1 MTAPNP
7 QHRMR
12 LFDHRIPSLYAGKYD
27 LTIEQGITGIDTAD
41 RLPTRRQ
48 PFDVRELRFS
58 IAPTDVLACYPAPG
72 SKGLYSQVLP
82 HITMDT
88 PAVPWFRPL
97 DGHHKSVP
105 WMALLVFREGELPDD
120 PNALGKV
127 DVITVREL
135 LAGTHPGRPPAIPP
149 GELFDEEWDLAC
161 NTILVPGALFT
172 AIVPRPDEL
181 GLLAHSRE
189 GGPPD
194 ATRVAGTDPEP
205 LEEELNSVVVANRF
219 PDVDAGRHVVH
230 VVSLDGF
237 ERYLGGSTESPGD
250 VRLVSLWSWTFETE
264 PDTGIGFGDLVHHLA
279 TEGRADDDPPDLL
292 LRLPTG
298 TAPSSRTPAQREVA
312 ERLATG
318 TVALP
323 QRLETGERTLAF
335 HRGPFTAAPA
345 QPLPAPAAPRLD
357 SADEALI
364 YLEEHGVFDTS
375 YAAAFTLG
383 RSLALADAQFRTA
396 LLEFRKAARNAARRM
411 VFHPRADGLAV
422 TASDLTRNTTRDA
435 FDRLLLDDG
444 GARFTRALR
453 HAGADVAAGRRRP
466 AGRGTRRTTA
476 TVTDIRASL
485 SNADVRGVLREALAP
500 ELSPVEQW
508 LDRLRVLDMVPLEH
522 LVPLMDM
529 LLPPESIRFFHVDP
543 AWVRAAIDGALSV
556 GVGHALDL
564 DLNSLAAGVAAPPV
578 SGVLVHS
585 VLIPNWPKMV
595 AAAYDAN
602 GAVVEPLREAVY
614 GTEVKVFLYAGP
626 IGGFTLAEPPQG
638 LHFGFGDLGTIELRK
653 ISGPNIGYP
662 AGEFPTDPT
671 DDRFGRFLRPEP
683 ESDGYDVLNI
693 TGPGDALLPALSAA
707 HGGAPLSSAQFALQ
721 MLKRPQVQIFDRS

>member
-1 MTAPNP
+1 MTAPNA

-12 LFDHRIPSLYAGKYD
+12 LFDHRIPSLYSGKYD
-27 LTIEQGITGIDTAD
+27 LTIEQTITGIPTGD

-58 IAPTDVLACYPAPG
+58 IAPTDVLACYPPPG
-72 SKGLYSQVLP
+72 SIGFYSQILP

-127 DVITVREL
+127 DVITVRDL
-135 LAGTHPGRPPAIPP
+135 LAGTALPGRSPAIPP

-172 AIVPRPDEL
+172 AIVPRSDEL

-205 LEEELNSVVVANRF
+205 LEDELNSVVVANRF
-219 PDVDAGRHVVH
+219 PDVDGGLHVAH
-230 VVSLDGF
+230 LVSLDGF
-237 ERYLGGSTESPGD
+237 EEYLGGSTESPGD

-264 PDTGIGFGDLVHHLA
+264 PDSGIGFGDLVHHLA
-279 TEGRADDDPPDLL
+279 TEGRDDTDPRPDLL

-298 TAPSSRTPAQREVA
+298 TTPPTPTPAQREVA

-318 TVALP
+318 AVGLP

-345 QPLPAPAAPRLD
+345 QPLPPPAAPRLD

-364 YLEEHGVFDTS
+364 YLERHGVFDTS
-375 YAAAFTLG
+375 YAAAYTLG
-383 RSLALADAQFRTA
+383 RTLALADAQFRGA

-411 VFHPRADGLAV
+411 AFHPRADGLAA
-422 TASDLTRNTTRDA
+422 TAAELTRNTTRDA
-435 FDRLLLDDG
+435 FDRLLLDEG
-444 GARFTRALR
+444 GARFTRAFKQ
-453 HAGADVAAGRRRP
+453 AGLEVAAGRRRP
-466 AGRGTRRTTA
+466 AGRTARRVAATA
-476 TVTDIRASL
+476 GDIRASL
-485 SNADVRGVLREALAP
+485 NNADVRSVLRTATAT
-500 ELSPVEQW
+500 ELTPVAQW
-508 LDRLRVLDMVPLEH
+508 LNRLRVLDMIPLEH
-522 LVPLMDM
+522 LVPHPGM
-529 LLPPESIRFFHVDP
+529 LPSESIRFFHVDP
-543 AWVRAAIDGALSV
+543 GWVRAAIDGALSV
-556 GVGHALDL
+556 GVGHALDA
-564 DLNSLAAGVAAPPV
+564 DLNALAAEVAAPPV
-578 SGVLVHS
+578 SGVLIHS
-585 VLIPNWPKMV
+585 ALIPNWPQTIIT
-595 AAAYDAN
+595 AYDAN
-602 GAVVEPLREAVY
+602 GTVVAPTREAVY
-614 GTEVKVFLYAGP
+614 GSEVKLFLYP
-626 IGGFTLAEPPQG
+626 RLIGGFTLAEPPQG

-653 ISGPNIGYP
+653 ISGPQIGYP
-662 AGEFPTDPT
+662 AGEFPADPT
-671 DDRFGRFLRPEP
+671 DDRFGRFLRP
-683 ESDGYDVLNI
+683 GGRDVLNL

-707 HGGAPLSSAQFALQ
+707 HGGATLSSAQFALQ
-721 MLKRPQVQIFDRS
+721 MLKAPQVQTFDRS